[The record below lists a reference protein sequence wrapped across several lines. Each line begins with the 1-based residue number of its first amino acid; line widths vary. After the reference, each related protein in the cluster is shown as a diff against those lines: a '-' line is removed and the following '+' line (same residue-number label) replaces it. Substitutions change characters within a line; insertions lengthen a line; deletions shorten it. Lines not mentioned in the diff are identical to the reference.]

1 MLIKN
6 NFIIME
12 LNTALITKEFRKI
25 LEHEETIIVDVPF
38 IFTQINGQIIDKL
51 GCFQC
56 LILKVAS
63 VIGDIFDLNTLAKI
77 HPF

>member
-38 IFTQINGQIIDKL
+38 IFT
-51 GCFQC
+51 
-56 LILKVAS
+56 
-63 VIGDIFDLNTLAKI
+63 
-77 HPF
+77 